1 MTQALPEV
9 PNTTFVQ
16 PDPVNETK
24 PILAGVP
31 YPDGVPHSDLYYIDR
46 SDPTGPPPTD
56 PAADPQFNN
65 WETALQ
71 AWVAANPS
79 TLQQASQAPQPPT
92 SQPTPPETN
101 ASSSVNL

>member
-24 PILAGVP
+24 PILAGIP
-31 YPDGVPHSDLYYIDR
+31 YPDGVAHSDLYYIDKT
-46 SDPTGPPPTD
+46 DPTGPSPAD
-56 PAADPQFNN
+56 PASDPQFHN

-71 AWVAANPS
+71 TWATENPS
-79 TLQQASQAPQPPT
+79 TFAQVPVVI
-92 SQPTPPETN
+92 QPTTSTV
-101 ASSSVNL
+101 SSTTP